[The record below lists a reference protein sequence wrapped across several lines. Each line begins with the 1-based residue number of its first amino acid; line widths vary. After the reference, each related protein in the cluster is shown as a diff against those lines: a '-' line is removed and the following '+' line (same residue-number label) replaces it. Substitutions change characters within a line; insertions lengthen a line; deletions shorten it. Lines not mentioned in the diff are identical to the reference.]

1 MKGETQVSWEEKQMN
16 TSTFS
21 RKGLLLIAVLA
32 ALTASLTGA
41 FAQVEQQA
49 TAKPGV
55 SGRLLSLT
63 A

>member
-1 MKGETQVSWEEKQMN
+1 MN